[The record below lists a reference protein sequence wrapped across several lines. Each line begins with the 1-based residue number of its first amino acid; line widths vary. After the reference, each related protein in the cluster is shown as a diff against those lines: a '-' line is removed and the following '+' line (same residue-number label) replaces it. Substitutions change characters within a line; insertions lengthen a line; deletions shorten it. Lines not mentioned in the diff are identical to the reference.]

1 MKRLFFIAIL
11 LTSTLLAQAQVTLQ
25 QCVEASR
32 ENYPLIARYG
42 LLQQTEAVSLS
53 DINKSW
59 LPQIGAY
66 AQGTVQNAVPE
77 FPERLQQMVPD
88 LKGLGKLQ
96 YKVGVELNQNIW
108 DGGQS
113 KSQRTIQ
120 RAQTEADRAAL
131 EVQLYAVRE
140 RVESLFFGALL
151 AEEQVKQFE
160 LALELLNANI
170 LRMKSMLEN
179 GTAMSSDV
187 DMLEAQLL
195 TVSQQKIQAESA
207 AANCRRLL
215 EIFTGLDLTNQA
227 LAKPDATMP
236 ESLTAER
243 PELRMFEAQNKAV
256 VARGDGIEASLMPR
270 IGFFAQA
277 FYGYPG
283 FDNFKSMMDRTMTFN
298 ILAGL
303 KISWNIGG
311 LYTKDNRRQQ
321 LRIAAESI
329 GNDREVF
336 LFNNHLQSTQQSDRI
351 DEIRRVMA
359 DDRRIVELRGN
370 VRKAAESQLENGVID
385 ATALLTKITDE
396 NQARLTA
403 AYHEIQLLQSIYQLK
418 YTLNR

>member
-1 MKRLFFIAIL
+1 MKKQIFIAL
-11 LTSTLLAQAQVTLQ
+11 LLSATLVAHSQVTLQ
-25 QCVEASR
+25 QCVEAAR

-42 LLQQTEAVSLS
+42 LLEQTEAVSLS

-88 LKGLGKLQ
+88 LQGLGKLQ
-96 YKVGVELNQNIW
+96 YKVCVELNQNIW

-113 KSQRTIQ
+113 KSQRSIQ

-140 RVESLFFGALL
+140 RVEGLFFSALL
-151 AEEQVKQFE
+151 ADEQVKQFD
-160 LALELLNANI
+160 LSIALLNDNI
-170 LRMKSMLEN
+170 RRMQSMLEN
-179 GTAMSSDV
+179 GTATRADV

-195 TVSQQKIQAESA
+195 TTTQQRIQASA
-207 AANCRRLL
+207 AATDCLRLL
-215 EIFTGLDLTNQA
+215 EIFTGLDLANQT
-227 LAKPDATMP
+227 LVKPDATMP
-236 ESLTAER
+236 ETLTADR
-243 PELRMFEAQNKAV
+243 PELQMFDAKDRLFATQEE
-256 VARGDGIEASLMPR
+256 GIKSSLMPR

-283 FDNFKSMMDRTMTFN
+283 FDNFKSMMDRAMTFN
-298 ILAGL
+298 VMAGL

-311 LYTKDNRRQQ
+311 LYSKDNRRQR
-321 LRIAAESI
+321 LRLASESV

-336 LFNNHLQSTQQSDRI
+336 LFNNSLQSTGQSDKI

-359 DDRRIVELRGN
+359 DDQRIIELRGN
-370 VRKAAESQLENGVID
+370 VRRAAESQLQNGVID

-396 NQARLTA
+396 NHARLTA

>member
-1 MKRLFFIAIL
+1 MKKLFFIAL
-11 LTSTLLAQAQVTLQ
+11 LLSAALAAHSQVSLQ
-25 QCVEASR
+25 QCVDAAR
-32 ENYPLIARYG
+32 EKYPLIARYR
-42 LLQQTEAVSLS
+42 LLEQTEAVSLS

-88 LKGLGKLQ
+88 LQGLGKLQ

-113 KSQRTIQ
+113 KSGRSIR
-120 RAQTEADRAAL
+120 RAQTKADRAAL
-131 EVQLYAVRE
+131 DVQLYAVRE
-140 RVESLFFGALL
+140 RVEGLFFGALL
-151 AEEQVKQFE
+151 AEEQVKQFN
-160 LALELLNANI
+160 LTIELLNANI
-170 LRMKSMLEN
+170 RRMRSMLEN
-179 GTAMSSDV
+179 GAAMRADV

-195 TVSQQKIQAESA
+195 TMTPQRTQALA
-207 AANCRRLL
+207 GVTNCRRLL
-215 EIFTGLDLTNQA
+215 EIFTGIDLGDQT
-227 LAKPDATMP
+227 LEKPDATMP
-236 ESLTAER
+236 ETPTVDR
-243 PELRMFEAQNKAV
+243 PELSMFNAKNQLFAAQEK
-256 VARGDGIEASLMPR
+256 DIKSSLMPR

-298 ILAGL
+298 VLAGL

-311 LYTKDNRRQQ
+311 LYTKDNRRQR
-321 LRIAAESI
+321 LRLASESVS
-329 GNDREVF
+329 NDREVF
-336 LFNNHLQSTQQSDRI
+336 LFNNRLQATGQTDKI
-351 DEIRRVMA
+351 GEIRRVMA
-359 DDRRIVELRGN
+359 DDRRIIELRGN
-370 VRKAAESQLENGVID
+370 VRKAAESQLQNGVID

-418 YTLNR
+418 YTLNQ

>member
-1 MKRLFFIAIL
+1 MKKLFFIAL
-11 LTSTLLAQAQVTLQ
+11 LLSAALAAHSQVSLQ
-25 QCVEASR
+25 QCVDAAR

-42 LLQQTEAVSLS
+42 LLEQTEAVSLS

-66 AQGTVQNAVPE
+66 AQGTAQNAVPE

-88 LKGLGKLQ
+88 LQGLGKLQ

-113 KSQRTIQ
+113 KSQRSIQ

-151 AEEQVKQFE
+151 AEEQVKQFD
-160 LALELLNANI
+160 LSIALLGDNI
-170 LRMKSMLEN
+170 HRMKSMLEN
-179 GTAMSSDV
+179 GTAMRADV

-195 TVSQQKIQAESA
+195 TTTQQRIQASGA
-207 AANCRRLL
+207 ATDCLRLL
-215 EIFTGLDLTNQA
+215 EIFTSLDLENQT
-227 LAKPDATMP
+227 LVKPDATMP
-236 ESLTAER
+236 ETLTAER
-243 PELRMFEAQNKAV
+243 PELRMFDAKNQLFAAQESEIKS
-256 VARGDGIEASLMPR
+256 SLMPR
-270 IGFFAQA
+270 IGLFAQA

-298 ILAGL
+298 VMAGL

-311 LYTKDNRRQQ
+311 LYTKDNRRQR
-321 LRIAAESI
+321 LRLASESV

-336 LFNNHLQSTQQSDRI
+336 LFNNSLQSTGQSDKI

-359 DDRRIVELRGN
+359 DDQRIIELRGN
-370 VRKAAESQLENGVID
+370 VRKAAESQLQNGVID

-396 NQARLTA
+396 NRARLTA

>member
-1 MKRLFFIAIL
+1 MKKLFFIAL
-11 LTSTLLAQAQVTLQ
+11 LLSAALVAHSQVTLQ
-25 QCVEASR
+25 QCVDAAR

-42 LLQQTEAVSLS
+42 LLEQTEAVSLS

-66 AQGTVQNAVPE
+66 AQGTAQNAVPE

-88 LKGLGKLQ
+88 LQGLGKLQ

-113 KSQRTIQ
+113 KSGRLIQ
-120 RAQTEADRAAL
+120 RAQTEADRATID
-131 EVQLYAVRE
+131 VQLYAVRE

-151 AEEQVKQFE
+151 AEEQVKQFD
-160 LALELLNANI
+160 LSIALLGDNI
-170 LRMKSMLEN
+170 HRMKSMLEN
-179 GTAMSSDV
+179 GTAMRADV

-195 TVSQQKIQAESA
+195 TTTQQRIQASGA
-207 AANCRRLL
+207 ATDCLRLL
-215 EIFTGLDLTNQA
+215 EIFTSLDLENQT
-227 LAKPDATMP
+227 LVKPDATMP
-236 ESLTAER
+236 ETLTAER
-243 PELRMFEAQNKAV
+243 PELRMFDAKNQLFAAQESEIKS
-256 VARGDGIEASLMPR
+256 SLMPR
-270 IGFFAQA
+270 IGLFAQA

-298 ILAGL
+298 VMAGL

-311 LYTKDNRRQQ
+311 LYTKDNRRQR
-321 LRIAAESI
+321 LRLASESV

-336 LFNNHLQSTQQSDRI
+336 LFNNSLQSTGQSDKI

-359 DDRRIVELRGN
+359 DDQRIIELRGN
-370 VRKAAESQLENGVID
+370 VRKAAESQLQNGVID

-396 NQARLTA
+396 NHARLTA

>member
-1 MKRLFFIAIL
+1 MKKLIFNIIL
-11 LTSTLLAQAQVTLQ
+11 LTTALAPQAQVTLQ
-25 QCVEASR
+25 QCVDAAR

-42 LLQQTEAVSLS
+42 LLEQTEAVSLS

-66 AQGTVQNAVPE
+66 AQGTAQNAVPE
-77 FPERLQQMVPD
+77 FPERLQQIVPD
-88 LKGLGKLQ
+88 LQGLGKLQ

-113 KSQRTIQ
+113 KSRRSIQ
-120 RAQTEADRAAL
+120 RAQTAADRAGL
-131 EVQLYAVRE
+131 DVQLYAVRE
-140 RVESLFFGALL
+140 RVEGLFFGALL
-151 AEEQVKQFE
+151 AEEQVKQID
-160 LALELLNANI
+160 LSIALLNDNI
-170 LRMKSMLEN
+170 HRMKVMLEN
-179 GTAMSSDV
+179 GTAMRADV

-195 TVSQQKIQAESA
+195 TTAQQRTQASA
-207 AANCRRLL
+207 AGANCRRLL
-215 EIFTGLDLTNQA
+215 EIFTSLDLADQT
-227 LAKPDATMP
+227 LVKPEATMP
-236 ESLTAER
+236 ETLTADR
-243 PELRMFEAQNKAV
+243 PELRMFDAKNKLFASQEE
-256 VARGDGIEASLMPR
+256 DIKSSLMPR

-298 ILAGL
+298 VLAGL

-311 LYTKDNRRQQ
+311 LYTKDNRRRR
-321 LRIAAESI
+321 LLLASETV

-336 LFNNHLQSTQQSDRI
+336 LFNNSLQSTAQNDKI

-359 DDRRIVELRGN
+359 DDRHIIELREN
-370 VRKAAESQLENGVID
+370 VRRAAESQLQNGVID

>member
-1 MKRLFFIAIL
+1 MKNLITIAVL
-11 LTSTLLAQAQVTLQ
+11 LTATLVAQAQVTLQ
-25 QCVEASR
+25 QCVDAAR
-32 ENYPLIARYG
+32 EKYPLIARYR
-42 LLQQTEAVSLS
+42 LLEQTEAVSLS

-88 LKGLGKLQ
+88 LQGLGKLQ

-113 KSQRTIQ
+113 KSGRSIR
-120 RAQTEADRAAL
+120 RAQTKADRAAL
-131 EVQLYAVRE
+131 DVQLYAVRE
-140 RVESLFFGALL
+140 RVEGLFFGALL
-151 AEEQVKQFE
+151 AEEQVKQFN
-160 LALELLNANI
+160 LTIELLNANI
-170 LRMKSMLEN
+170 RRMRSMLEN
-179 GTAMSSDV
+179 GAAMRADV

-195 TVSQQKIQAESA
+195 TMTQQRTQALA
-207 AANCRRLL
+207 GVTNCRRLL
-215 EIFTGLDLTNQA
+215 EIFTGIDLGDQT
-227 LAKPDATMP
+227 LEKPDATMP
-236 ESLTAER
+236 ETPTVDR
-243 PELRMFEAQNKAV
+243 PELSMFNAKNQLFAAQEK
-256 VARGDGIEASLMPR
+256 DIKSSLMPR

-298 ILAGL
+298 VLAGL

-311 LYTKDNRRQQ
+311 LYTKDNRRQR
-321 LRIAAESI
+321 LRLASESVS
-329 GNDREVF
+329 NDREVF
-336 LFNNHLQSTQQSDRI
+336 LFNNRLQATGQTDKI
-351 DEIRRVMA
+351 GEIRRVMA
-359 DDRRIVELRGN
+359 DDRRIIELRGN
-370 VRKAAESQLENGVID
+370 VRKAAESQLQNGVID

-418 YTLNR
+418 YTLNQ

>member
-1 MKRLFFIAIL
+1 MKKLILIAL
-11 LTSTLLAQAQVTLQ
+11 LLSAALVAHSQVTLR
-25 QCVEASR
+25 QCIDAAR

-42 LLQQTEAVSLS
+42 LLEQTEAVSLS

-59 LPQIGAY
+59 LPQIGAF

-88 LKGLGKLQ
+88 LQGLGKLQ
-96 YKVGVELNQNIW
+96 YKVGLELNQNIW

-113 KSQRTIQ
+113 KSGRSIQ

-140 RVESLFFGALL
+140 RVEGLFFGSLL
-151 AEEQVKQFE
+151 AEEQVKQID
-160 LALELLNANI
+160 LSINLLNDNI
-170 LRMKSMLEN
+170 GRMKSMFEN
-179 GTAMSSDV
+179 GTAMRADV

-195 TVSQQKIQAESA
+195 TATQQRTQAAAA

-215 EIFTGLDLTNQA
+215 AIFTGLDLGNQT
-227 LAKPDATMP
+227 LVKPDDTMP
-236 ESLTAER
+236 ETLIADR
-243 PELRMFEAQNKAV
+243 PELGMFDAKNQLFAV
-256 VARGDGIEASLMPR
+256 QEEDIKSSLMPR

-298 ILAGL
+298 VMAGL

-311 LYTKDNRRQQ
+311 LYTKNNRHQR
-321 LRIAAESI
+321 LRLASESV

-336 LFNNHLQSTQQSDRI
+336 LFNNRLQSTAQTDKI

-359 DDRRIVELRGN
+359 DDQRIIELRGN
-370 VRKAAESQLENGVID
+370 VRRAAESQLQNGVID

-396 NQARLTA
+396 NQARLNA

-418 YTLNR
+418 YTLNQ